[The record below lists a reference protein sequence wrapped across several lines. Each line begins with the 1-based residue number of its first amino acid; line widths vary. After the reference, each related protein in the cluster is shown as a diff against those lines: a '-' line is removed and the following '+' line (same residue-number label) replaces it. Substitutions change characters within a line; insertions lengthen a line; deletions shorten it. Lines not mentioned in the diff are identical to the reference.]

1 MAACRRFLLS
11 RRFLRLLGFLAVTF
25 PIMLSLQQM
34 DMTQQRTEK
43 MHRTQ
48 NLRKQLLIETCDGDR
63 EAFSDG
69 KHSLDDMSYKELDN
83 FIVDDAR
90 GIIYCYIPKVACTN
104 WKRVMFVLNHDKLDL
119 DLTSLSHYFIHNT
132 AKFTLLSSFS
142 RAEIR
147 AKLKH
152 YTKFLFVRDPFV
164 RLISAYRDKFQ
175 KYNKHY
181 YKNVAQ
187 VILRRYGNVSH
198 LPHTAAEAFASGVR
212 PSFYNFIQYL
222 LDPQT
227 QKQPFDPHWKQMHR
241 LCQPCL
247 IQYDF
252 VGHLETLQEDADLL
266 LKILK
271 LESDINVPPAYDNAT
286 TTGSVWGW
294 FKTVPLEDRR
304 RLYKLYEGD
313 FRLFGYRKPVELL
326 DA

>member
-1 MAACRRFLLS
+1 MEACKRVLLTRRFMG
-11 RRFLRLLGFLAVTF
+11 LLGFLAFT
-25 PIMLSLQQM
+25 SLFLMFFHEM
-34 DMTQQRTEK
+34 DMTQQTIDEK
-43 MHRTQ
+43 MNRTQ
-48 NLRKQLLIETCDGDR
+48 NLRKQLLNETCDGDR

-69 KHSLDDMSYKELDN
+69 MSLMELDN
-83 FIVDDAR
+83 FIVDDTH

-104 WKRVMFVLNHDKLDL
+104 LKRFMFVLNQNQLDL
-119 DLTSLSHYFIHNT
+119 DLMSLSPYFIHNMNN
-132 AKFTLLSSFS
+132 FTLLSSFP

-164 RLISAYRDKFQ
+164 RLISAYRDKMQ
-175 KYNKHY
+175 NNEY
-181 YKNVAQ
+181 YYEKIAYS
-187 VILRRYGNVSH
+187 ILRRYGNLSQSSQ
-198 LPHTAAEAFASGVR
+198 TATKAFASGVR

-227 QKQPFDPHWKQMHR
+227 QKQPFDPHWNQMHR

-271 LESDINVPPAYDNAT
+271 LESDIKVPPGNYNVT
-286 TTGSVWGW
+286 TNGFVWGW
-294 FKTVPLEDRR
+294 FRTVPLEDRR

>member
-11 RRFLRLLGFLAVTF
+11 RRFLGLLGFLAVTF

-34 DMTQQRTEK
+34 DMTQQTTEK

-48 NLRKQLLIETCDGDR
+48 NLRKQLLNETCDGEK

-69 KHSLDDMSYKELDN
+69 KHSLDDMSFKELDN

-90 GIIYCYIPKVACTN
+90 GIIYCYIPKVACTS
-104 WKRVMFVLNHDKLDL
+104 WKRFMFVLKQNKLDL
-119 DLTSLSHYFIHNT
+119 DLMSLPDFFHTDN
-132 AKFTLLSSFS
+132 FTLLSSFS

-164 RLISAYRDKFQ
+164 RLISAYRDKIQ
-175 KYNKHY
+175 NYEDY
-181 YKNVAQ
+181 YEKIAYS
-187 VILRRYGNVSH
+187 ILHRYGNLSQSSQ
-198 LPHTAAEAFASGVR
+198 TATKAFASGVR
-212 PSFYNFIQYL
+212 PSFYNFVQYL

-227 QKQPFDPHWKQMHR
+227 QKQPFDPHWNQMHR

-252 VGHLETLQEDADLL
+252 IGHEETLQEDADFL
-266 LKILK
+266 LKILD
-271 LESDINVPPAYDNAT
+271 LDSDIKVPPVYDNVT
-286 TTGSVWGW
+286 TTISVWDW

-304 RLYKLYEGD
+304 RLYKLYDED
-313 FRLFGYRKPVELL
+313 FTLFGYRRPTELL